1 MNPTR
6 PVSRT
11 RNRLVLLLI
20 IGIFVG
26 PIVLAW
32 LFSSGRLALPGEEL
46 THRGQLLDPPL
57 DLSAEGAR
65 PGISPLFRLQPSEW
79 AVVLLQ
85 TGTCAEQPCGKTLD
99 DLLTLRELIGQGG
112 VRVSTHAIT
121 GLPGAPERHATRV
134 HPDAESLAFLAA
146 RLPSSG
152 DSGPLPAIVLVDWRH
167 QLMMR
172 YAASGELSNIQRDLK
187 RLLRAS
193 AIK

>member
-1 MNPTR
+1 VNPSK

-11 RNRLVLLLI
+11 RNRLTLLLI
-20 IGIFVG
+20 IGVFVG

-32 LFSSGRLALPGEEL
+32 LFSSGRLALPGDEL
-46 THRGQLLDPPL
+46 THRGQLLDPPV
-57 DLSAEGAR
+57 DLSAEGSR
-65 PGISPLFRLQPSEW
+65 PGVQPLFRLQPSEW

-85 TGTCAEQPCGKTLD
+85 AEACAEQPCGKTLD
-99 DLLTLRELIGQGG
+99 DLLTLRELIGQAG

-121 GLPGAPERHATRV
+121 GLPGAPERHVNRV
-134 HPDAESLAFLAA
+134 HPDPDTLALLAE
-146 RLPSSG
+146 RLPAG
-152 DSGPLPAIVLVDWRH
+152 QAGPLPAIVFVDWRH

>member
-1 MNPTR
+1 MNPTK
-6 PVSRT
+6 PVSRNK
-11 RNRLVLLLI
+11 NRLTLLLI
-20 IGIFVG
+20 TGVFVG
-26 PIVLAW
+26 PIVVAW
-32 LFSSGRLALPGEEL
+32 LFSSGRIALPEDEL
-46 THRGQLLDPPL
+46 THRGQLVDPPL
-57 DLSAEGAR
+57 DLSSEGSR
-65 PGISPLFRLQPSEW
+65 PGIAPLFRLQPSEW

-85 TGTCAEQPCGKTLD
+85 QEACSEQPCGKTLD

-121 GLPGAPERHATRV
+121 GLPGAPERHASRV
-134 HPDAESLAFLAA
+134 HPDPDTLALLTG
-146 RLPSSG
+146 RLPAG
-152 DSGPLPAIVLVDWRH
+152 QAGALPAIVLVDWRH

>member
-1 MNPTR
+1 VNPSK

-11 RNRLVLLLI
+11 RNRLTLLLI
-20 IGIFVG
+20 IGVFVG

-32 LFSSGRLALPGEEL
+32 LFSSGRLALPGDEL
-46 THRGQLLDPPL
+46 THRGQLLDP
-57 DLSAEGAR
+57 EGSR
-65 PGISPLFRLQPSEW
+65 PGVQPLFRLQPSEW

-85 TGTCAEQPCGKTLD
+85 AEACAEQPCGKTLD
-99 DLLTLRELIGQGG
+99 DLLTLRELIGQAG

-121 GLPGAPERHATRV
+121 GLPGAPERHVNRV
-134 HPDAESLAFLAA
+134 HPDPDTLALLAE
-146 RLPSSG
+146 RLPAG
-152 DSGPLPAIVLVDWRH
+152 QAGPLPAIVFVDWRH